1 MSTPRSQL
9 DALRRH
15 TVVVADTSDFAQLAR
30 YGARDA
36 TTNPTLVL
44 KAATQPQYAELL
56 DAALRDTPRGGLDEE
71 AWLAAVVEAVLVA
84 FGRAILAVVPG
95 RVSTETPAHLSFDIE
110 ALVTSGRRLVR
121 RYEALGVPR
130 ERVLIKVAATW
141 EGIQAARQ
149 LEAEGIH
156 CNLTLLFSL
165 TQAVACAEAGVT
177 LISPFVGRI
186 LDWYRAHAPEALE
199 PDPGVQSVERI
210 WQYFKLH
217 GHATEVMGASFRSTA
232 QVLALSGCDLLT
244 ISPALLD
251 ELATTVG
258 EVERR
263 LDTDRLPD
271 PPPALPMSEAMFRWA
286 MNEDRMASEKLAEG
300 LRLFHGDGERLAE
313 LLRARALA

>member
-1 MSTPRSQL
+1 MSHPESQL
-9 DALRRH
+9 DSLRRH
-15 TVVVADTSDFAQLAR
+15 TVVVADSSDFAQLAR

-44 KAATQPQYAELL
+44 KAASQPQYGELL
-56 DAALRDTPRGGLDEE
+56 DAAIRDTPRGGLDES
-71 AWLAAVVEAVLVA
+71 AWLAAVVETVLVA
-84 FGRAILAVVPG
+84 FGRAILDVVPG
-95 RVSTETPAHLSFDIE
+95 RVSTETPADLSFDVA
-110 ALVTSGRRLVR
+110 ALVASGRGIIR

-141 EGIQAARQ
+141 EGIEAARR

-165 TQAVACAEAGVT
+165 PQAVAAAEAGVT

-199 PDPGVQSVERI
+199 PDPGVVSVQRI
-210 WQYFKLH
+210 WQYFKVH

-251 ELATTVG
+251 ELAATPG
-258 EVERR
+258 AVEAR
-263 LDTDRLPD
+263 LDAGRIPE
-271 PPPALPMSEAMFRWA
+271 PPAALHMDEAAFRWA
-286 MNEDRMASEKLAEG
+286 LNEDRMASDKLAEG
-300 LRLFHGDGERLAE
+300 LRLFHADGERLAE
-313 LLRARALA
+313 LLRARAEA